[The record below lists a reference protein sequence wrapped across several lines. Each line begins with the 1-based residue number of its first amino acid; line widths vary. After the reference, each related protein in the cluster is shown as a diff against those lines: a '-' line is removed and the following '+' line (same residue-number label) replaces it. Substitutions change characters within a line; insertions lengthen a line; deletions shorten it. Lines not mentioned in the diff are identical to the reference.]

1 MSITL
6 IASIATTQNPTLTV
20 TGFSTNKIF
29 INDYQLK
36 LSIKKVPSALNL
48 CTMTHSHLP
57 TTVPPPPPLSVH
69 LLILSVI
76 VSESP

>member
-29 INDYQLK
+29 INNYQLK
-36 LSIKKVPSALNL
+36 LSNKKFQ
-48 CTMTHSHLP
+48 
-57 TTVPPPPPLSVH
+57 VH
-69 LLILSVI
+69 
-76 VSESP
+76 

>member
-36 LSIKKVPSALNL
+36 SSNKKFQ
-48 CTMTHSHLP
+48 
-57 TTVPPPPPLSVH
+57 VH
-69 LLILSVI
+69 
-76 VSESP
+76 

>member
-20 TGFSTNKIF
+20 TGFSTNNIF

-36 LSIKKVPSALNL
+36 LSVKDIEQRTAFFVD
-48 CTMTHSHLP
+48 
-57 TTVPPPPPLSVH
+57 
-69 LLILSVI
+69 
-76 VSESP
+76 

>member
-6 IASIATTQNPTLTV
+6 IASIATIQNPTLTV

-36 LSIKKVPSALNL
+36 PSNKKFQ
-48 CTMTHSHLP
+48 
-57 TTVPPPPPLSVH
+57 VH
-69 LLILSVI
+69 
-76 VSESP
+76 

>member
-36 LSIKKVPSALNL
+36 LSNKKFQVHEASAQWPTL
-48 CTMTHSHLP
+48 TYLP
-57 TTVPPPPPLSVH
+57 RCPLH
-69 LLILSVI
+69 LLILCVI
-76 VSESP
+76 VSESPQQS

>member
-36 LSIKKVPSALNL
+36 LRNKKFQ
-48 CTMTHSHLP
+48 
-57 TTVPPPPPLSVH
+57 VH
-69 LLILSVI
+69 
-76 VSESP
+76 

>member
-20 TGFSTNKIF
+20 TGFSTNEIF

-36 LSIKKVPSALNL
+36 LSNK
-48 CTMTHSHLP
+48 TFQ
-57 TTVPPPPPLSVH
+57 VH
-69 LLILSVI
+69 
-76 VSESP
+76 

>member
-6 IASIATTQNPTLTV
+6 IASIATTQNPTLIV

-36 LSIKKVPSALNL
+36 LSNKKFQ
-48 CTMTHSHLP
+48 
-57 TTVPPPPPLSVH
+57 VH
-69 LLILSVI
+69 
-76 VSESP
+76 